1 MEEFF
6 FFFSFLDLARMLY
19 SHVESVKF
27 PRQVYFGKEQE
38 LQ

>member
-6 FFFSFLDLARMLY
+6 LSFLDLARMLY

-27 PRQVYFGKEQE
+27 PRRIDFGREQV